1 MLGHRAVLLTA
12 PTAEPCLP
20 SATPLEPTLMGMLQV
35 FSNTYEK
42 RRRKGRKRARF
53 AQSWCNISPFR
64 INTSKSVSK
73 QTTLTPF
80 RMNTYEKTGGW
91 GGSSQ
96 TVNNPRAPR
105 LRVIFLSSLPR
116 YLLTSLPLGA
126 HRRTSPPC
134 KTIPQSQRRPG
145 RRSRNG
151 HRRDRFRPAHPRL
164 RQSSLLHHL
173 ADSSPSL
180 QFRRVHRRNSH
191 RHSDRSD
198 APPRRPARHA
208 RLRLS
213 FRRHSVLHAPRI
225 CLRNSARRI
234 QSCAGSYFRPRHASP
249 PRRTR
254 KALPRLQRSNYRHAG
269 EFIPRCRNSFSGF
282 CEIMFLEEAQNSG
295 QQSAVSR
302 QARQRPRSPGLAKSP
317 PRRPCRATLGFPT
330 RRSSCSIGRYAMNVR
345 SLNIFCGWLT
355 RLAGCHPE
363 RSEGSAS
370 SEAAKVTT
378 GFWHPDSSSSGE
390 NFGFFFYRRDEPV
403 RIVAHNS

>member
-126 HRRTSPPC
+126 HRAPLATLLHPWHANASANTSSPTFTGAKRSRAPFAFRRIQPFRFRETTNTAGSKLEPAMVKSPSTSSPPALPSTPSKSIRRSSQDFAALQNNPPISTSSRATFSKRTSPRSLPAGASASTAIFPTTSPRRFF
-134 KTIPQSQRRPG
+134 TI
-145 RRSRNG
+145 
-151 HRRDRFRPAHPRL
+151 
-164 RQSSLLHHL
+164 SSI
-173 ADSSPSL
+173 SPS
-180 QFRRVHRRNSH
+180 S
-191 RHSDRSD
+191 
-198 APPRRPARHA
+198 
-208 RLRLS
+208 
-213 FRRHSVLHAPRI
+213 
-225 CLRNSARRI
+225 
-234 QSCAGSYFRPRHASP
+234 
-249 PRRTR
+249 
-254 KALPRLQRSNYRHAG
+254 
-269 EFIPRCRNSFSGF
+269 
-282 CEIMFLEEAQNSG
+282 
-295 QQSAVSR
+295 
-302 QARQRPRSPGLAKSP
+302 
-317 PRRPCRATLGFPT
+317 
-330 RRSSCSIGRYAMNVR
+330 
-345 SLNIFCGWLT
+345 
-355 RLAGCHPE
+355 
-363 RSEGSAS
+363 
-370 SEAAKVTT
+370 
-378 GFWHPDSSSSGE
+378 
-390 NFGFFFYRRDEPV
+390 
-403 RIVAHNS
+403 